1 MAKFT
6 SDPEARKLIDRIVNR
21 GMGLAEQ
28 AGSPRDRMSM
38 MMDLCAAHG
47 ENGNAPLDLKALA
60 EADDFNLAHDV
71 FGIEAH
77 IDRIT
82 GKILG
87 GFSPRFA
94 RPVSAAA

>member
-1 MAKFT
+1 MADFT
-6 SDPEARKLIDRIVNR
+6 NDPEARKLIERIVNR

-47 ENGNAPLDLKALA
+47 CNGNAPLDLKALA

-77 IDRIT
+77 IDRVT
-82 GKILG
+82 GQIM
-87 GFSPRFA
+87 GFFVPRFA
-94 RPVSAAA
+94 RPAPVAA